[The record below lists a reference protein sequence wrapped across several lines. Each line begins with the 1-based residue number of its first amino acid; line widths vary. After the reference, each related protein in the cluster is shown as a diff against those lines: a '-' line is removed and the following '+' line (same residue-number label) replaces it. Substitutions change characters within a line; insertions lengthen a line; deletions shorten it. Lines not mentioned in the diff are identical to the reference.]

1 MENKIQSFKDL
12 VVWQEGH
19 KLVVIIYDVAKL
31 FPKSEAYGLVSQMQR
46 SAVSIT
52 SNIAEGFSRQ
62 SLKEKN
68 QFFSTARGSL
78 TELENQ
84 LLVAK
89 DVGYITEENF
99 KSTSKQIISVH
110 KLLNAFISKTRTL
123 VPHSKFH
130 IPNSNKGFTLI
141 ELIVSIFILVTLS
154 AVAVANYSQGEKR
167 RRTALASDGTVNAAR
182 LAQNYAL
189 SGKQIEATAC
199 PNKAA
204 KNYRISF
211 DSSTTYIIYAE
222 DNCSSPL
229 FEIQRFTLPQ
239 GTQMKVSEL
248 KIDGSLVNTLSVMFT
263 APFAQASASGNGGP
277 FASFTTATVGVEH
290 VDQSVSKTVTV
301 DGVSGR
307 IGE

>member
-12 VVWQEGH
+12 VVYQQGH
-19 KLVVIIYDVAKL
+19 KLVVIIYDVTKL

-78 TELENQ
+78 TELESQ

-89 DVGYITEENF
+89 DVGYLSEENF
-99 KSTSKQIISVH
+99 KPISNQIISVH
-110 KLLNAFISKTRTL
+110 KLLNAFISKTKTL
-123 VPHSKFH
+123 APYSKFH

-154 AVAVANYSQGEKR
+154 SFVMVNYRQGEKKR
-167 RRTALASDGTVNAAR
+167 KVALAADGVINAVR
-182 LAQNYAL
+182 LAQTYAL
-189 SGKQIEATAC
+189 AGKQIEATSC
-199 PNKAA
+199 VNRSA
-204 KNYRISF
+204 KSYRINF
-211 DSSTTYIIYAE
+211 DASATYIIYAE
-222 DNCSSPL
+222 DNCSNPL
-229 FEIQRFTLPQ
+229 FEIQRFNLPAQ
-239 GTQMKVSEL
+239 TQMKAGEL
-248 KIDGSLVNTLSVMFT
+248 KLDNGSINSLSVMFT
-263 APFAQASASGNGGP
+263 PPFGKISASANGGA
-277 FASFTTATVGVEH
+277 FGAFTTGTVGMEAS
-290 VDQSVSKTVTV
+290 DGQSSKSVTI